1 MVRLQNENGFIDI
14 SGDVF
19 TTLTGDAATNC
30 FGVKGMT
37 VRSMTDGFVHLLK
50 REFMGKGVHISYN
63 SDNTISIELHIA
75 VDRGVNIPVICDSIK
90 SEVRYKVTNGTGVEI
105 KRIDIFVD
113 SMLLG

>member
-1 MVRLQNENGFIDI
+1 MVRLQNELGFIDI
-14 SGDVF
+14 SADVF

-37 VRSMTDGFVHLLK
+37 VRSVTDGIVHLLK
-50 REFMGKGVHISYN
+50 REFMGKGVHVIYN
-63 SDNTISIELHIA
+63 NDNTISIELHIA
-75 VDRGVNIPVICDSIK
+75 VDRGVNIPVVCDSIK
-90 SEVRYKVTNGTGVEI
+90 DQVRYKVTNGTGVDI